1 MEMVPVSSSNV
12 ASIGFDRATQ
22 TLAVTFLHGGT
33 YHYGPGVP
41 EDIYLGLL
49 SAESVGSFLHQNVKG
64 IYPYQ
69 KVG

>member
-12 ASIGFDRATQ
+12 ASVAYERSTQ

-33 YHYGPGVP
+33 YHYSGVP

-64 IYPYQ
+64 IYPYK